1 MVQFSLSWNDCI
13 SAKKRFKLSRIKEII
28 EMKEN
33 TTLYN
38 QDSIGS
44 NSWWL
49 RETKGATISD
59 KFYLSFLKL
68 VYRGLRFSF
77 KIALGKKRTDIF
89 YAKRDINFKDFLY
102 RSIKFLKIGDPL
114 MLEIHVPKHNYNIY
128 CPLNK
133 EDFIVMT
140 RHEDDI
146 IERFLPKKGDIVVDI
161 GAHMGRYTIISSKR
175 VGTNGKVV
183 AIEAHPGNFEI
194 LNRNIKLNQLTNVIP
209 LNYAVYSKETKIKLY
224 LPDEESGYTMHHS
237 IMSDYLFT
245 KYEDKTE
252 DKFVEVN
259 ANTLDYLLQLKGI
272 TDVNW
277 VKIDVEGA
285 EFEVLKGANNLLSN
299 SKDIALLIEV
309 HGKNTYEPIIKSL
322 RSYNFK
328 IDFEKTYENGEK
340 HIIAVKDTSILQ

>member
-1 MVQFSLSWNDCI
+1 MKERTSLS
-13 SAKKRFKLSRIKEII
+13 
-28 EMKEN
+28 
-33 TTLYN
+33 N
-38 QDSIGS
+38 QDSIGT

-59 KFYLSFLKL
+59 KFYLSFLKII
-68 VYRGLRFSF
+68 YRGIRFSF
-77 KIALGKKRTDIF
+77 KIALGKKRTDMF
-89 YAKRDINFKDFLY
+89 YTKRGINFKDFLY

-114 MLEIHVPKHNYNIY
+114 MLEIYVPKHNYNIY

-146 IERFLPKKGDIVVDI
+146 IERFLPKQGDIVVDI
-161 GAHMGRYTIISSKR
+161 GAHMGRYTIVGAKR
-175 VGTNGKVV
+175 VGAQGKVV
-183 AIEAHPGNFEI
+183 AIEAHPGNFEM

-237 IMSDYLFT
+237 IMSNYVFT
-245 KYEDKTE
+245 KYKDKTE
-252 DKFVEVN
+252 DKFVEVS
-259 ANTLDYLLQLKGI
+259 ANTLDYFLQLEGI

-277 VKIDVEGA
+277 IKIDVEGA
-285 EFEVLKGANNLLSN
+285 EFEVLKGAHNVLSN
-299 SKDIALLIEV
+299 SKNISLLIEV
-309 HGKNTYEPIIKSL
+309 HGKDTYEPIIKSL

-340 HIIAVKDTSILQ
+340 HIIALKDRSSFQ

>member
-1 MVQFSLSWNDCI
+1 
-13 SAKKRFKLSRIKEII
+13 
-28 EMKEN
+28 MKER
-33 TTLYN
+33 TTLSN

-49 RETKGATISD
+49 RETKGATILD
-59 KFYLSFLKL
+59 KFYLSFLKII
-68 VYRGLRFSF
+68 YRGIRFSF
-77 KIALGKKRTDIF
+77 KIALGKKRTDMF
-89 YAKRDINFKDFLY
+89 YTKRGINFKDFLY

-114 MLEIHVPKHNYNIY
+114 MLEIYVPKHNYNIY

-146 IERFLPKKGDIVVDI
+146 IERFLPKQGDIVVDI

-175 VGTNGKVV
+175 VGANGKVV
-183 AIEAHPGNFEI
+183 AIEADPSNFEM
-194 LNRNIKLNQLTNVIP
+194 LNSNIKLNQLTNVTP

-237 IMSDYLFT
+237 IMSNYVFT
-245 KYEDKTE
+245 KYKDKTG
-252 DKFVEVN
+252 DKFVEVS

-285 EFEVLKGANNLLSN
+285 EFEVLKGAHNVLSN
-299 SKDIALLIEV
+299 SKDISLLIEV
-309 HGKNTYEPIIKSL
+309 HGKDTYEPIIESL

-340 HIIAVKDTSILQ
+340 HIIALKDRSTFQ